1 MYKKLVAILLVLCM
15 IMAFVPSAFADGTTA
30 KLYTFFGDGMLFKQ
44 NEEAVITGTAE
55 AGSKITAELYNAENA
70 LVASGETDALHDG
83 TFAVSFMSPAGG
95 YDEYTVVLKCNNAE
109 FEKLENIVFGEL
121 WIANGQSNMQYPLAQ
136 AKRGREMF
144 ARQEKLS
151 EWLRVLLVPAIPE
164 YKGSTEL
171 APADPQKDIPGAQ
184 WVTGENPVVYS
195 MSAVAY
201 FFAEE
206 LLEEL
211 DMPVGVLNV
220 SLGGTSIAS
229 WISRGAIDGDTQVKN
244 DFVSSGDYI
253 EKSDWDEKNYNISV
267 DMTINYNL
275 KMEALKNFRVSG
287 MIWYQGESDIM
298 MGWSGERYARAF
310 DLMQRSYTELYE
322 YKDGLMPIIYTQL
335 APYYYSDE
343 GYNLTDM
350 NIAFTDIQKQR
361 PESRAVVSVNDIP
374 VTFIPEAGLIHPES
388 KEEISDRMAYAA
400 MGLVYG
406 EYETYT
412 APTLKNAEIKEGSIY
427 VSFNNIGNGVKS
439 KGDTVY
445 GFALCGKDGVYV
457 QANAEIIAENSVR
470 IWSENVA
477 EPCSASYAYCV
488 SNQRANLYATDEN
501 GFAMPVSPFVTDK
514 NYNTHFYKDKIWVD
528 CEDEFIWHTETD
540 ALSNFYSSWTGEN
553 VVLSAAEN
561 DAFSG
566 TKGMNIKATDKS
578 FSVSPIVTYQ
588 DGNNVE
594 PFFDTDTDYSDY
606 SEMSFYVKNNGEN
619 EAVFEGVKFTKDSVF
634 WYTAFSGEVIP
645 ADGAWHKITVN
656 LNRVHLFGNECG
668 FGYTNE
674 RLDNVVNI
682 EFMFTSLSDNSDI
695 GFDCVRFTPSTE
707 KVSAGFD
714 ADVADADNAFEFV
727 SALFVRSIGLFANLF
742 S

>member
-1 MYKKLVAILLVLCM
+1 MFKKIISVLIVLSM
-15 IMAFVPSAFADGTTA
+15 IFAFMPAAFAEGTTA
-30 KLYTFFGDGMLFKQ
+30 KLYAFFGDGMLFKQ
-44 NEEAVITGTAE
+44 NEEAVISGTA
-55 AGSKITAELYNAENA
+55 APGSKITAELYNAENILA
-70 LVASGETDALHDG
+70 ASGETDTLSDG
-83 TFAVSFMSPAGG
+83 TFAVAFDAPAGG
-95 YDEYTVVLKCNNAE
+95 YDEYTVVIKCNNAE
-109 FEKLENIVFGEL
+109 FAKLKNVVFGEL

-144 ARQEKLS
+144 ANQQKLS
-151 EWLRVLLVPAIPE
+151 KNLRVLLVPAIPE
-164 YKGSTEL
+164 YKGSVEL
-171 APADPQKDIPGAQ
+171 APVDPQKDIPGAQ
-184 WVTGENPVVYS
+184 WVTGENFAAYS

-211 DMPVGVLNV
+211 DMPVGILNV
-220 SLGGTSIAS
+220 PLGGTSIAS
-229 WISRGAIDGDTQVKN
+229 WISREAIDGDAQVKN

-253 EKSDWDEKNYNISV
+253 EKSEWNEKDFNISV

-310 DLMQRSYTELYE
+310 DLMQRSYTELYK
-322 YKDGLMPIIYTQL
+322 YQAGLMPIVYTQL
-335 APYYYSDE
+335 APYYYSDG

-374 VTFIPEAGLIHPES
+374 VTFIPEAGLIHPEC

-400 MGLVYG
+400 MGMVYG
-406 EYETYT
+406 KYETYT
-412 APTLKNAEIKEGSIY
+412 APTLKNAEIRNGSVYI
-427 VSFNNIGNGVKS
+427 SFNNIGNGVKS

-445 GFALCGKDGVYV
+445 GFTLCGKDGVYV
-457 QANAEIIAENSVR
+457 QANAEIIGENSVR
-470 IWSENVA
+470 VWSENIP

-488 SNQRANLYATDEN
+488 SNQRANLYSTDDN

-514 NYNTHFYKDKIWVD
+514 NYGAHYYKDKIWAD
-528 CEDEFIWHTETD
+528 CEDELIWHTETD
-540 ALSNFYSSWTGEN
+540 SVSKFYPSWTSEN
-553 VVLSAAEN
+553 ADIFASVN
-561 DAFSG
+561 DAYSG
-566 TKGMNIKATDKS
+566 EKGMNIKAKGKS
-578 FSVSPIVTYQ
+578 FSVNPILTYEN
-588 DGNNVE
+588 DGKATA
-594 PFFDTDTDYSDY
+594 FLDTDTDYSDY
-606 SEMSFYVKNNGEN
+606 SEMSFYVKNNGKN
-619 EAVFEGVKFTKDSVF
+619 DSVF
-634 WYTAFSGEVIP
+634 DGIKFIKNSVIWYSAISDETIP
-645 ADGAWHKITVN
+645 ADGEWHKITVN

-674 RLDNVVNI
+674 ILDDVINFAFLFSSS
-682 EFMFTSLSDNSDI
+682 EENSDI
-695 GFDCVRFTPSTE
+695 GFDCIRFTPSTE

-714 ADVADADNAFEFV
+714 AEISDADTPFEFV
-727 SALFVRSIGLFANLF
+727 SALFVRFIGLFANLF

>member
-1 MYKKLVAILLVLCM
+1 MLKKIISAILVLSM
-15 IMAFVPSAFADGTTA
+15 VFAFMPCAFADETSA

-44 NEEAVITGTAE
+44 NEEAVISGTGK
-55 AGSKITAELYNAENA
+55 AGDKITAVLYDSENG
-70 LVASGETDALHDG
+70 VISDGETEVLSDG
-83 TFAVSFMSPAGG
+83 TFAVSFMSPAGS
-95 YDEYTVVLKCNNAE
+95 YDEYTVVIKCNNAE
-109 FEKLENIVFGEL
+109 FARLNNVVFGEL

-136 AKRGREMF
+136 AKRGREMY
-144 ARQEKLS
+144 ANREKLS

-164 YKGSTEL
+164 YKGSVSL
-171 APADPQKDIPGAQ
+171 APVDPQPDIPGAQ
-184 WVTGENPVVYS
+184 WVTGENPDVYS

-211 DMPVGVLNV
+211 DMPVGILNV

-229 WISRGAIDGDTQVKN
+229 WISREAIDGDAAVKN
-244 DFVSSGDYI
+244 DFVSNDDYI
-253 EKSDWDEKNYNISV
+253 EKSDWDEDDYNISV

-287 MIWYQGESDIM
+287 MIWYQGESDVV

-310 DLMQRSYTELYE
+310 DLMQRSYTELYN

-335 APYYYSDE
+335 VSYYYSDE
-343 GYNLTDM
+343 GYSLTDM
-350 NIAFTDIQKQR
+350 NIAFADIQKQR

-374 VTFIPEAGLIHPES
+374 VTYIPEAGLIHPEC

-406 EYETYT
+406 DYETYT
-412 APTLKNAEIKEGSIY
+412 APALKNAEIKDGSVY

-457 QANAEIIAENSVR
+457 QANAEIVGENSVR
-470 IWSENVA
+470 VWSENVK

-501 GFAMPVSPFVTDK
+501 GLAMPVSPFVTDK
-514 NYNTHFYKDKIWVD
+514 NYNTHFCKDKIWAD
-528 CEDEFIWHTETD
+528 CEDEAVWHTNTDADSKFYPSWTSENCEISASETD
-540 ALSNFYSSWTGEN
+540 TYSG
-553 VVLSAAEN
+553 A
-561 DAFSG
+561 
-566 TKGMNIKATDKS
+566 KGMNIKSTDKE
-578 FSVSPIVTYQ
+578 FSVLPVR
-588 DGNNVE
+588 GNENGV
-594 PFFDTDTDYSDY
+594 FYDTDTDWSDY
-606 SEMSFYVKNNGEN
+606 SEISFYVKNNGKTD
-619 EAVFEGVKFTKDSVF
+619 AVFEEIRFNENKLMWYSAIVKET
-634 WYTAFSGEVIP
+634 IP
-645 ADGAWHKITVN
+645 ADGEWHKITVN
-656 LNRVHLFGNECG
+656 LNRVHLSGNECG

-674 RLDNVVNI
+674 RLDEV
-682 EFMFTSLSDNSDI
+682 SDVKFVFSAEENADI
-695 GFDCVRFTPSTE
+695 GLDHIRFTPSTE

-714 ADVADADNAFEFV
+714 ADISQADNAFEFI
-727 SALFVRSIGLFANLF
+727 SALFVRFIGLFANLF
-742 S
+742 N

>member
-1 MYKKLVAILLVLCM
+1 MYKKLVAFLLVLCM

-151 EWLRVLLVPAIPE
+151 ERLRVLLVPAIPE

-184 WVTGENPVVYS
+184 WVTGENPAVYS

-412 APTLKNAEIKEGSIY
+412 APTLKNAEIKEGSVY

-606 SEMSFYVKNNGEN
+606 SEMSFHVKNNGEN

-727 SALFVRSIGLFANLF
+727 SALFVRFIGLFANLF

>member
-427 VSFNNIGNGVKS
+427 VSFNNIGNGVTS

-727 SALFVRSIGLFANLF
+727 SALFVRFIGLFANLF

>member
-1 MYKKLVAILLVLCM
+1 MTKKIISVLLVLSM
-15 IMAFVPSAFADGTTA
+15 IFAFVPAAFAEETTA
-30 KLYTFFGDGMLFKQ
+30 KLYAFFGDGMLFKQ
-44 NEEAVITGTAE
+44 NEEAVFTGIAD

-70 LVASGETDALHDG
+70 LIASGETDALHNG
-83 TFAVSFMSPAGG
+83 TFAVSFMSPEGG

-151 EWLRVLLVPAIPE
+151 KWLRVLLVPSIPE

-171 APADPQKDIPGAQ
+171 APADPQDDIPGAQ
-184 WVTGENPVVYS
+184 WVTGENPAVYS

-211 DMPVGVLNV
+211 DMPVGILNV

-229 WISRGAIDGDTQVKN
+229 WISREAIDGDAQVKN
-244 DFVSSGDYI
+244 DFVSNGDYI
-253 EKSDWDEKNYNISV
+253 EKSDWDEADYNISV

-287 MIWYQGESDIM
+287 MIWYQGETDIM

-343 GYNLTDM
+343 GYNLADM
-350 NIAFTDIQKQR
+350 NIAFADIQKQR
-361 PESRAVVSVNDIP
+361 PESRTVVSVNDIP

-412 APTLKNAEIKEGSIY
+412 APTLKNAEIKDGSIY
-427 VSFNNIGNGVKS
+427 VSFNNIGNGIES
-439 KGDTVY
+439 KGNTVY

-457 QANAEIIAENSVR
+457 QANAEIIGENTVKV
-470 IWSENVA
+470 WSGNVP

-514 NYNTHFYKDKIWVD
+514 NYNTHFYKDKIWAD
-528 CEDEFIWHTETD
+528 CEDEFIWHTESE
-540 ALSNFYSSWTGEN
+540 AFSNFYPSWTGEN

-561 DAFSG
+561 DAYSG
-566 TKGMNIKATDKS
+566 AKGMNIKAKDKS

-588 DGNNVE
+588 DGNKVE
-594 PFFDTDTDYSDY
+594 PFFDTDTNYSDY

-619 EAVFEGVKFTKDSVF
+619 EAVFEGVKFTNNSVF

-656 LNRVHLFGNECG
+656 LNRVHLLGNECG

-674 RLDNVVNI
+674 RLDDVVNI
-682 EFMFTSLSDNSDI
+682 EFMFTSSAENSDI

-714 ADVADADNAFEFV
+714 ADIADADNLFEFV
-727 SALFVRSIGLFANLF
+727 SALFVRFIGLFANLF

>member
-184 WVTGENPVVYS
+184 WVTGENLAVYS

-727 SALFVRSIGLFANLF
+727 SALFVRFIGLFANLF

>member
-184 WVTGENPVVYS
+184 WVTGENPAVYS

-727 SALFVRSIGLFANLF
+727 SALFVRFIGLFANLF

>member
-1 MYKKLVAILLVLCM
+1 MIKKIISVLLVLSM
-15 IMAFVPSAFADGTTA
+15 VFAFMPAAFAEEATA

-44 NEEAVITGTAE
+44 NEEAVISGTGK
-55 AGSKITAELYNAENA
+55 AGSKIVSELYNADNS
-70 LVASGETDALHDG
+70 LVESGEATVSADG
-83 TFAVSFMSPAGG
+83 TFAVAFDAPAGG
-95 YDEYTVVLKCNNAE
+95 YDEYTVVLKCNDAE
-109 FEKLENIVFGEL
+109 FAKLKNVVFGEL

-144 ARQEKLS
+144 ANQQKLS
-151 EWLRVLLVPAIPE
+151 KNLRVLLVPAIPE
-164 YKGSTEL
+164 YKGSVEL
-171 APADPQKDIPGAQ
+171 APVDPQPDIPGAQ

-211 DMPVGVLNV
+211 DVPVGILNV

-229 WISRGAIDGDTQVKN
+229 WISREAIDDDAQVKN

-253 EKSDWDEKNYNISV
+253 EKSEWNEKNFNISI

-310 DLMQRSYTELYE
+310 DLMQRSYTELYN
-322 YKDGLMPIIYTQL
+322 YQDGLMPIIYTQL
-335 APYYYSDE
+335 APYYYSDG
-343 GYNLTDM
+343 GYNLTNM

-400 MGLVYG
+400 MGMVYG

-412 APTLKNAEIKEGSIY
+412 APTLKDAEIKDGSIY
-427 VSFNNIGNGVKS
+427 VSFNNIGNGIKS

-457 QANAEIIAENSVR
+457 QANAEIIGENSVR
-470 IWSENVA
+470 IWSENVPD
-477 EPCSASYAYCV
+477 PCSASYAYCV
-488 SNQRANLYATDEN
+488 SNQRANLYATDKN

-514 NYNTHFYKDKIWVD
+514 NYCTHFYKDKIWAD

-540 ALSNFYSSWTGEN
+540 AVSKFYPSWT
-553 VVLSAAEN
+553 AEN
-561 DAFSG
+561 ADISASANDAYSG
-566 TKGMNIKATDKS
+566 EKGMNIKAKDKS
-578 FSVSPIVTYQ
+578 FSVTPVLTYED
-588 DGNNVE
+588 DGKATA
-594 PFFDTDTDYSDY
+594 FFDTDTDYSDY
-606 SEMSFYVKNNGEN
+606 SEMSFYVKNNGKTD
-619 EAVFEGVKFTKDSVF
+619 AVFEGVKFTKDLVA
-634 WYTAFSGEVIP
+634 WYSAFSGEVIP
-645 ADGAWHKITVN
+645 ADGEWHKITVN
-656 LNRVHLFGNECG
+656 LNRVNLFGNECG

-674 RLDNVVNI
+674 RLDNVINL
-682 EFMFTSLSDNSDI
+682 EFMFSSSEENSDI
-695 GFDCVRFTPSTE
+695 GFDCIRFTPSTE

-714 ADVADADNAFEFV
+714 ADIADADTPFEFV
-727 SALFVRSIGLFANLF
+727 SALFVRFIGLFANLF
-742 S
+742 N

>member
-1 MYKKLVAILLVLCM
+1 YKKLVAILLVLCM

-184 WVTGENPVVYS
+184 WVTGENPAVYS

-727 SALFVRSIGLFANLF
+727 SALFVRFIGLFANLF

>member
-1 MYKKLVAILLVLCM
+1 MIKKIASVLLALSVVF
-15 IMAFVPSAFADGTTA
+15 AFMPAAFAEETTA

-44 NEEAVITGTAE
+44 NEEAVISGTGKS
-55 AGSKITAELYNAENA
+55 GSKIVSELYNAGNS
-70 LVASGETDALHDG
+70 LVASGETEVLSDG
-83 TFAVSFMSPAGG
+83 TFAVAFPAPEGS
-95 YDEYTVVLKCNNAE
+95 YEKYTVVLKCNGRE
-109 FEKLENIVFGEL
+109 FAKLGNVVFGEL

-144 ARQEKLS
+144 ANQEKLS

-164 YKGSTEL
+164 YKGSASL
-171 APADPQKDIPGAQ
+171 APVDPQSDIPGAQ

-211 DMPVGVLNV
+211 DMPIGILNV

-229 WISRGAIDGDTQVKN
+229 WISREAIDGDTQVKN
-244 DFVSSGDYI
+244 DFVSGGDYI
-253 EKSDWDEKNYNISV
+253 EKSDWDEDDFNISV

-298 MGWSGERYARAF
+298 LDWSCERYARAF
-310 DLMQRSYTELYE
+310 DLMQRSYTELYNF
-322 YKDGLMPIIYTQL
+322 KDGLMPIIYTQL
-335 APYYYSDE
+335 APYYYSDG

-350 NIAFTDIQKQR
+350 NIAFADMQKQR

-412 APTLKNAEIKEGSIY
+412 APTLKNSEIKDGSIY
-427 VSFNNIGNGVKS
+427 VSFNNTGNGIES

-457 QANAEIIAENSVR
+457 QANAEAVGENSVR
-470 IWSENVA
+470 VWSENVP

-488 SNQRANLYATDEN
+488 SNQRANLYATDDN

-514 NYNTHFYKDKIWVD
+514 NYGTHFYKDKIWAD
-528 CEDEFIWHTETD
+528 CEDEYIWHTETD
-540 ALSNFYSSWTGEN
+540 PVSKFYLSWTSEN
-553 VVLSAAEN
+553 ADISASEN
-561 DAFSG
+561 DAYSG
-566 TKGMNIKATDKS
+566 AKGMNIKAKGKD
-578 FSVSPIVTYQ
+578 FSVTPVLTYED
-588 DGNNVE
+588 DGSE
-594 PFFDTDTDYSDY
+594 TAFFDTDTDYSDY
-606 SEMSFYVKNNGEN
+606 SEMSFYVKNNGKTD
-619 EAVFEGVKFTKDSVF
+619 AVFEGVKFIKNKAI
-634 WYTAFSGEVIP
+634 WYSAVSEKVIP
-645 ADGAWHKITVN
+645 ADGQWHKITVN
-656 LNRVHLFGNECG
+656 LNRVHLLGNECG

-674 RLDNVVNI
+674 RLNDIINI
-682 EFMFTSLSDNSDI
+682 RFMFSSPDENSDI
-695 GFDCVRFTPSTE
+695 GLDCIRFTPSTE
-707 KVSAGFD
+707 KVSVGFD
-714 ADVADADNAFEFV
+714 ADIADADNAFEFV
-727 SALFVRSIGLFANLF
+727 SALFVRFIGLFANLF
-742 S
+742 N

>member
-15 IMAFVPSAFADGTTA
+15 IMVFVPSAFADGTTA

-184 WVTGENPVVYS
+184 WVTGENPAVYS

-322 YKDGLMPIIYTQL
+322 YKDGIMPIIYTQL

-727 SALFVRSIGLFANLF
+727 SALFVRFIGLFANLF

>member
-1 MYKKLVAILLVLCM
+1 
-15 IMAFVPSAFADGTTA
+15 
-30 KLYTFFGDGMLFKQ
+30 
-44 NEEAVITGTAE
+44 
-55 AGSKITAELYNAENA
+55 
-70 LVASGETDALHDG
+70 
-83 TFAVSFMSPAGG
+83 
-95 YDEYTVVLKCNNAE
+95 
-109 FEKLENIVFGEL
+109 
-121 WIANGQSNMQYPLAQ
+121 
-136 AKRGREMF
+136 
-144 ARQEKLS
+144 
-151 EWLRVLLVPAIPE
+151 
-164 YKGSTEL
+164 
-171 APADPQKDIPGAQ
+171 
-184 WVTGENPVVYS
+184 
-195 MSAVAY
+195 
-201 FFAEE
+201 
-206 LLEEL
+206 
-211 DMPVGVLNV
+211 
-220 SLGGTSIAS
+220 
-229 WISRGAIDGDTQVKN
+229 
-244 DFVSSGDYI
+244 
-253 EKSDWDEKNYNISV
+253 
-267 DMTINYNL
+267 
-275 KMEALKNFRVSG
+275 
-287 MIWYQGESDIM
+287 
-298 MGWSGERYARAF
+298 
-310 DLMQRSYTELYE
+310 
-322 YKDGLMPIIYTQL
+322 
-335 APYYYSDE
+335 
-343 GYNLTDM
+343 
-350 NIAFTDIQKQR
+350 
-361 PESRAVVSVNDIP
+361 
-374 VTFIPEAGLIHPES
+374 
-388 KEEISDRMAYAA
+388 MAYAA

-727 SALFVRSIGLFANLF
+727 SALFVRFIGLFANLF

>member
-1 MYKKLVAILLVLCM
+1 MIKKIISALLVLSM
-15 IMAFVPSAFADGTTA
+15 IFALVPSVFAEETTA
-30 KLYTFFGDGMLFKQ
+30 RLYTFFGDGMLFKQ
-44 NEEAVITGTAE
+44 NEEAVITGTAKG
-55 AGSKITAELYNAENA
+55 GSEITAELYNAENT
-70 LVASGETDALHDG
+70 LVASGETDALPDS

-95 YDEYTVVLKCNNAE
+95 YDEYTIVLRCNNSE
-109 FEKLENIVFGEL
+109 FARLRNIVFGEL

-144 ARQEKLS
+144 ARQDKLS

-184 WVTGENPVVYS
+184 WVTGENPAVYS
-195 MSAVAY
+195 MSAVGY

-211 DMPVGVLNV
+211 DMPVGILNV

-229 WISRGAIDGDTQVKN
+229 WISREAIDGDVQVKN
-244 DFVSSGDYI
+244 DFVSNGDYI
-253 EKSDWDEKNYNISV
+253 KKSEWDEKNYNISV

-287 MIWYQGESDIM
+287 MIWYQGETDIM
-298 MGWSGERYARAF
+298 SGWSGERYAKAF

-350 NIAFTDIQKQR
+350 NIAFADIQKQR

-400 MGLVYG
+400 MGMVYG

-412 APTLKNAEIKEGSIY
+412 APTLKTSEIKDGSIY

-439 KGDTVY
+439 LGDTVY

-457 QANAEIIAENSVR
+457 QANAEIIGENSVR
-470 IWSENVA
+470 VWSENVP

-488 SNQRANLYATDEN
+488 SNQRANLYATDAE
-501 GFAMPVSPFVTDK
+501 GFTMPVSPFVTDK
-514 NYNTHFYKDKIWVD
+514 NYGTHFYKDKIWAD
-528 CEDEFIWHTETD
+528 CEDEFIWHTESD
-540 ALSNFYSSWTGEN
+540 ALSNFYPSWTGEN
-553 VVLSAAEN
+553 VILSAAEN
-561 DAFSG
+561 DAYSG
-566 TKGMNIKATDKS
+566 AKGMNIKAKDKS

-588 DGNNVE
+588 DGKKNE
-594 PFFDTDTDYSDY
+594 PFYDSDTDYSDY
-606 SEMSFYVKNNGEN
+606 SEMSFYVKNKSEN
-619 EAVFEGVKFTKDSVF
+619 DAVFDGIKLIKNSVI
-634 WYTAFSGEVIP
+634 WYSAISEEVIP
-645 ADGAWHKITVN
+645 ADGEWHKITVN
-656 LNRVHLFGNECG
+656 LNSVHLFGNECG

-674 RLDNVVNI
+674 RLDDVINI
-682 EFMFTSLSDNSDI
+682 EFMFSASEENSDI
-695 GFDCVRFTPSTE
+695 SLDCIRFTPSTE

-714 ADVADADNAFEFV
+714 ADIAEADNAFEFI
-727 SALFVRSIGLFANLF
+727 SALFVRFIGLFANLF

>member
-95 YDEYTVVLKCNNAE
+95 YDEYTVVPKCNNAE

-427 VSFNNIGNGVKS
+427 VSFNNIGNGVTS

-727 SALFVRSIGLFANLF
+727 SALFVRFIGLFANLF

>member
-1 MYKKLVAILLVLCM
+1 MNKRIIAFLLALCM
-15 IMAFVPSAFADGTTA
+15 IFALVPMVSASETDA
-30 KLYTFFGDGMLFKQ
+30 KLNTFFGDGMLFKQ
-44 NEEAVITGTAE
+44 NEEAVFTGTATP
-55 AGSKITAELYNAENA
+55 GSKIVSELYSADNS
-70 LVASGETDALHDG
+70 LVESGEATVLADG
-83 TFAVSFMSPAGG
+83 TFAVAFDAPSGG
-95 YDEYTVVLKCNNAE
+95 YDEYTVVLRCDNNE
-109 FEKLENIVFGEL
+109 FAKLENVVFGEL

-136 AKRGREMF
+136 AKGGRDMF

-151 EWLRVLLVPAIPE
+151 KHLRVLLVPGVPA
-164 YKGSTEL
+164 YKGSTSL
-171 APADPQKDIPGAQ
+171 APSEPQKDIPGAQ
-184 WVTGENPVVYS
+184 WVTGENPLVYS

-201 FFAEE
+201 YFAEE

-211 DMPVGVLNV
+211 DMPVGILNV
-220 SLGGTSIAS
+220 PLGGTSIAS
-229 WISRGAIDGDTQVKN
+229 WLSREAIDGDEQVKN

-253 EKSDWDEKNYNISV
+253 EKTDWDEENYNISV

-275 KMEALKNFRVSG
+275 KMEALRNFRVSG

-310 DLMQRSYTELYE
+310 DLMQRSYTELYK

-350 NIAFTDIQKQR
+350 NITFADFQKQR

-374 VTFIPEAGLIHPES
+374 VTFIPEAGLIHPEC

-412 APTLKNAEIKEGSIY
+412 APTLKNAEIKDGSIY
-427 VSFNNIGNGVKS
+427 ASFNNIGNGVKS
-439 KGDTVY
+439 NGNTVY
-445 GFALCGKDGVYV
+445 GFAVCGKDGVYV
-457 QANAEIIAENSVR
+457 QANAEIIGENSVR
-470 IWSENVA
+470 VWSEKVP

-501 GFAMPVSPFVTDK
+501 GLAMPVSPFVTDK
-514 NYNTHFYKDKIWVD
+514 NYSTHFYKDKIWAD
-528 CEDEFIWHTETD
+528 CEDELIWHTETD
-540 ALSNFYSSWTGEN
+540 AVSKFYTSWTGEN

-561 DAFSG
+561 DAYSG
-566 TKGMNIKATDKS
+566 AKGMNIKANATS
-578 FSVSPIVTYQ
+578 FSVTPIVTYE
-588 DGNNVE
+588 DGEKSE

-606 SEMSFYVKNNGEN
+606 SEMSFYVKNNGEDD
-619 EAVFEGVKFTKDSVF
+619 AVFEGVKFKKNSF
-634 WYTAFSGEVIP
+634 AYYTAISEEVIP

-656 LNRVHLFGNECG
+656 LNRVYLFGNECG

-674 RLDNVVNI
+674 ILDDVVNI
-682 EFMFTSLSDNSDI
+682 EFMFASSAEISDV

-714 ADVADADNAFEFV
+714 AEISDADNVFEFI
-727 SALFVRSIGLFANLF
+727 SAVFVRFIGLFANLF
-742 S
+742 I

>member
-1 MYKKLVAILLVLCM
+1 MIKKIISVLLVLS
-15 IMAFVPSAFADGTTA
+15 IVFAFMPAAFAEETTA

-44 NEEAVITGTAE
+44 NEEAVISGTGK
-55 AGSKITAELYNAENA
+55 AGSKISAELYDSQNM
-70 LVASGETDALHDG
+70 LVSDGETEVQPDG
-83 TFAVSFMSPAGG
+83 TFAVAFDAPAGG

-109 FEKLENIVFGEL
+109 FAKLKNVVFGEL

-144 ARQEKLS
+144 ANQQKLS
-151 EWLRVLLVPAIPE
+151 KNLRVLLVPAIPE
-164 YKGSTEL
+164 YKGSASL
-171 APADPQKDIPGAQ
+171 APVDPQKDIPGSQ
-184 WVTGENPVVYS
+184 WVTGENSLVYS

-206 LLEEL
+206 LLEKL
-211 DMPVGVLNV
+211 DMPVGILNV
-220 SLGGTSIAS
+220 PLGGTSIAS
-229 WISRGAIDGDTQVKN
+229 WISREAIDGDAQVKN

-253 EKSDWDEKNYNISV
+253 EKSEWNEKDFNISL

-298 MGWSGERYARAF
+298 MSWSGERYARAF
-310 DLMQRSYTELYE
+310 DLMQRSYTELYS

-335 APYYYSDE
+335 APYYYSDG

-412 APTLKNAEIKEGSIY
+412 APTLENAEIKDGSVY
-427 VSFNNIGNGVKS
+427 VSFNNIGNGIKS

-457 QANAEIIAENSVR
+457 QANAEIIGENSVR
-470 IWSENVA
+470 VWSENVP

-488 SNQRANLYATDEN
+488 SNQRANLYATDKN

-514 NYNTHFYKDKIWVD
+514 NYGTHFYKDKIWAD
-528 CEDEFIWHTETD
+528 CEDEYIWHTETD
-540 ALSNFYSSWTGEN
+540 SVSKFYVSW
-553 VVLSAAEN
+553 AAEN
-561 DAFSG
+561 ADISASVNDAYSG
-566 TKGMNIKATDKS
+566 AKGMNIKAKSKS
-578 FSVSPIVTYQ
+578 FSVTPILTYE
-588 DGNNVE
+588 DNGE
-594 PFFDTDTDYSDY
+594 ATAFFDTDTDYSDY
-606 SEMSFYVKNNGEN
+606 SEMSFYVKNNGKTDAN
-619 EAVFEGVKFTKDSVF
+619 FDGIKFMMNSAV
-634 WYTAFSGEVIP
+634 WYSAVSEEVIP
-645 ADGAWHKITVN
+645 ADGEWHKITVN

-674 RLDNVVNI
+674 RLDDIINI
-682 EFMFTSLSDNSDI
+682 EFMFSSSEENSDI
-695 GFDCVRFTPSTE
+695 GFDCIRFTPSTE

-714 ADVADADNAFEFV
+714 ADIADADNAFEFV
-727 SALFVRSIGLFANLF
+727 SAIFVRFIGLFANLF
-742 S
+742 K